1 MISLSKQKI
10 HNAEDKLIKCLASN
24 YGQEFL
30 DYLEALYKEN
40 SADFISLPCN
50 KIKHE
55 EPTEIITPDFKTL
68 YMDFAYEVEDESITH
83 YEHFSGNLTESKLVH
98 TGSYV
103 FEKYKQDLKKVN
115 TIIVSTGDPEK
126 SKREVWAGKIVKFN
140 PIWLIFLKEYIMEE
154 KN

>member
-1 MISLSKQKI
+1 M
-10 HNAEDKLIKCLASN
+10 
-24 YGQEFL
+24 

-40 SADFISLPCN
+40 SDDFIPLPCN
-50 KIKHE
+50 KIKHK

-126 SKREVWAGKIVKFN
+126 SKRKVWAGKIVKFN
-140 PIWLIFLKEYIMEE
+140 PI
-154 KN
+154 